1 MRLRQGGEKHTR
13 RRALLSALLVLLAVL
28 SFARI
33 VTRNRDWRDDETYYR
48 VTLAAV
54 PEAGSLHLNLGA
66 AYWNHGQFDA
76 AAREW
81 EKALSISPESALLMN
96 NLGLVHAGRKQYDQA
111 IAYFQRSMRLRPN
124 YTDAHLNL
132 GRNYEL
138 LGKLPEAEL
147 QLRAAVALAPLSV
160 QTRNE
165 LGSLYFHAGRL
176 REAGE
181 QFQVSAA
188 NIPNPGAY
196 DSLGDIALRQGQ
208 HVAAERDY
216 RQAIGLDEF
225 DSRGHFGLAAILA
238 AEGRA
243 AEAAKQYRAGLSVD
257 PRNEE
262 AQAALQRLTAHSS
275 HANTPNP

>member
-1 MRLRQGGEKHTR
+1 M
-13 RRALLSALLVLLAVL
+13 
-28 SFARI
+28 
-33 VTRNRDWRDDETYYR
+33 
-48 VTLAAV
+48 
-54 PEAGSLHLNLGA
+54 
-66 AYWNHGQFDA
+66 
-76 AAREW
+76 
-81 EKALSISPESALLMN
+81 
-96 NLGLVHAGRKQYDQA
+96 
-111 IAYFQRSMRLRPN
+111 
-124 YTDAHLNL
+124 
-132 GRNYEL
+132 
-138 LGKLPEAEL
+138 
-147 QLRAAVALAPLSV
+147 
-160 QTRNE
+160 
-165 LGSLYFHAGRL
+165 GSLYFHAGRL
-176 REAGE
+176 REAGK

-188 NIPNPGAY
+188 NVPNPGAY

-225 DSRGHFGLAAILA
+225 DSGHFGLAAILA